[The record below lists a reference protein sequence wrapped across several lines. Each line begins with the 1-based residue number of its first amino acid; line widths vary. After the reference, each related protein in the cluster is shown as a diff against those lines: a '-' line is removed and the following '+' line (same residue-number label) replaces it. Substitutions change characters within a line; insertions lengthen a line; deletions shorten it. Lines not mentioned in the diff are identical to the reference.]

1 MFSASMAFVL
11 MVSLLCCITPE
22 VWEMVSSR
30 RYIFRSWE
38 DVGAIITVLR
48 VETYFQLSIYD
59 IGFSGGYHEYF
70 GLNTDTEAYNY
81 LMLAN
86 HLLHSLSTEMITIA
100 EDVSGMPAI
109 CRPVKEGGAGFDYRL
124 GTTCLAWF
132 FLILI

>member
-1 MFSASMAFVL
+1 
-11 MVSLLCCITPE
+11 
-22 VWEMVSSR
+22 MVSSR
-30 RYIFRSWE
+30 RYIFRSQE
-38 DVGAIITVLR
+38 IYYNR
-48 VETYFQLSIYD
+48 FETYFQLSIYD

-109 CRPVKEGGAGFDYRL
+109 CRPVREGGAGFDYRL
-124 GTTCLAWF
+124 GTTCLA
-132 FLILI
+132 

>member
-1 MFSASMAFVL
+1 MFSALMAFVL

-30 RYIFRSWE
+30 RYIFRSQE
-38 DVGAIITVLR
+38 IYYNVLLR

-59 IGFSGGYHEYF
+59 VGFSGGYHEYF

-109 CRPVKEGGAGFDYRL
+109 CRPVREGGAGFDYRL
-124 GTTCLAWF
+124 GSTCLA
-132 FLILI
+132 